1 MRTKIS
7 GSLVLF
13 SVTAILGATY
23 IGCSHFPKFRAPSS
37 EEPGAPSQPVSE
49 ELLKVLQQ
57 DVAVHGGNI
66 HFPPGLS
73 VDETIDLWHLSEG
86 SDIFPL
92 KWIFTM
98 RSQFSSQA
106 GKTNLIENLDQK
118 FGVVKESAAI
128 AARSPYPLKWVGLS
142 ASWSG
147 EHPTRADVRLRPDQ
161 SVEAAF
167 GVRGLPNRGES
178 IAMVGVNCSFCHS
191 NEIQFKDKRVFY
203 EGAPNMLNIRG
214 FFQDLFAS
222 TAKTMLTPEILD
234 PFLRANGV
242 GGDTK
247 AMAVEFSASLK
258 RDLGLDSVKQRVV
271 GHVLNFLDQPFY
283 EGKKVQT
290 LRKQLFARRDVLQ
303 SYLAKLVQLTMG
315 VNELSPE
322 LQQRMMFLAASM
334 GLDPKLPTTPE
345 GFART
350 DAFGRISNWVARS
363 KNPIPLTA
371 TSSVPPM
378 WNIKYRALF
387 HWNANT
393 NSVVMRNL
401 GQSFGLGAV
410 MTNTNGE
417 GAAKYDTTANLHNL
431 VHLENLLYK
440 VQSPDWASTG
450 EPLDLARVKRG
461 CEVFNQTCAR
471 CHQPK
476 SERVGPQKSLVEY
489 NLLPQKVIG
498 TDTTYLTN
506 QATPVDG
513 VPFKEALFKFTQNI
527 RDRYYQRYQIFS
539 SQQKEWERFD
549 LRGPELFR
557 DTSLGEDGHT
567 GVSVYLNIPTEP
579 APGYPARSLGGI
591 WATPPYLHN
600 GSVAN
605 LEELLK
611 PSSERAKIFFVGS
624 RVYDPETLGFKSGFT
639 ENFHPI
645 PDLDKR
651 AQVLM
656 KSNLKK
662 ILDDDLDVLTYF
674 LEPRTP
680 RPRTLEEARIQVA
693 CTLYPEH
700 CFNSSQVGN
709 SNVGHEG
716 VKFGTYLPAED
727 KRSVIEFLKVLRTD
741 PEYSHNTPPIYSSDG
756 QTCEIVNTL

>member
-1 MRTKIS
+1 MRPRIS
-7 GSLVLF
+7 GAVVLCA
-13 SVTAILGATY
+13 VTVLLGGTY

-57 DVAVHGGNI
+57 DVALHGGTL
-66 HFPPGLS
+66 HFPPGLT
-73 VDETIDLWHLSEG
+73 VDETIDLWHLTEG

-92 KWIFTM
+92 KWFFKM
-98 RSQFSSQA
+98 QSQFSNQA
-106 GKTNLIENLDQK
+106 GRANLEQNLDQK
-118 FGVVKESAAI
+118 FGVVKESPAI

-142 ASWSG
+142 TSWSG
-147 EHPTRADVRLRPDQ
+147 EHPTRADVRLRPGQ
-161 SVEAAF
+161 PVEDAF

-191 NEIQFKDKRVFY
+191 NEIQFSTKKVFY

-247 AMAVEFSASLK
+247 KIAIEFSTSLRK
-258 RDLGLDSVKQRVV
+258 DLGLDSFKQRLAGRVI
-271 GHVLNFLDQPFY
+271 NYLDQEFF
-283 EGKKVQT
+283 EGKKVKT

-303 SYLAKLVQLTMG
+303 SYLGKLLQLTMG
-315 VNELSPE
+315 LNELSPE
-322 LQQRMMFLAASM
+322 LQQRMMFLAASI
-334 GLDPKLPTTPE
+334 GLDPNLPTTPE

-350 DAFGRISNWVARS
+350 DAFGRISNWVARG

-410 MTNTNGE
+410 MTNLSGE
-417 GAAKYDTTANLHNL
+417 GTTKFDTTANLHNL
-431 VHLENLLYK
+431 IRLEDLLYK
-440 VQSPDWASTG
+440 VQSPDWAGTG
-450 EPLDLARVKRG
+450 EPVDLAMVKRG

-476 SERVGPQKSLVEY
+476 HERVGPQKALVDY
-489 NLLPQKVIG
+489 KFLPQRTIG

-513 VPFKEALFKFTQNI
+513 VPFKDALFTFTRNI
-527 RDRYYQRYQIFS
+527 RDRYYQRYQIPTA
-539 SQQKEWERFD
+539 QQKEWERHD

-557 DTSLGEDGHT
+557 DTSLGESGHD
-567 GVSVYLNIPTEP
+567 GVSVYMNIPADP
-579 APGYPARSLGGI
+579 PPGYPARSLGGM
-591 WATPPYLHN
+591 WATAPYLHN

-605 LEELLK
+605 LEELLR
-611 PSSERAKIFFVGS
+611 PAAERSKIFFVGS
-624 RVYDPETLGFKSGFT
+624 RVYDPETLGFKSGFE
-639 ENFHPI
+639 ENFPPI
-645 PDLDKR
+645 PDLDQR
-651 AQVLM
+651 ARLLM
-656 KSNLKK
+656 KSIDRKFWSDEVG
-662 ILDDDLDVLTYF
+662 ILTFF

-680 RPRTLEEARIQVA
+680 RPKTLEEARIQVA
-693 CTLYPEH
+693 CTMYPEH

-709 SNVGHEG
+709 SNAGHEG
-716 VKFGTYLPAED
+716 AVFGTNLPPAD
-727 KRSVIEFLKVLRTD
+727 KRSIIEFLKVLRTD
-741 PEYSHNTPPIYSSDG
+741 PEYSHNTPPIYSTDG
-756 QTCEIVNTL
+756 QKCEIL